1 MANRFWVGGTGTWN
15 GSSTANWSATSGGAS
30 GASAPT
36 TSDAVTFDSASGTGT
51 CTTAAGATAA
61 SVTINSSTVAV
72 TLGANM
78 TVLGAFTLTLG
89 TLSLGSYILTAQYL
103 ASNNSNVR
111 SIAFG
116 TGRIDLTGN
125 NIAIVSVSPATNF
138 TASGTRNVR
147 LTYSGATGTRS
158 VLGATGVTE
167 SNCLSVAVAAGTDSF
182 HCQIVNN
189 LDFTGFSGTFVNTLA
204 HTIYGNLT
212 LSATMTIASGTN
224 GIYMAGTT
232 GPYTITTNGVTF
244 NSPLFI
250 AGAGGTFQLADN
262 LTLASTRALTLTAG
276 TFDANGKNV
285 SLGSFALTSGTK
297 TLTLGSGVWTVTGTS
312 WNANTAVAGL
322 TVSAST
328 ATITM
333 TSSSA
338 KTFSGG
344 GKSWPTLNQGGS
356 GALTIQQSNSFADIT
371 TSVTPATVTLTSG
384 TTQTVSAF
392 TLSGAS
398 GAQVT
403 LNASTPGSAA
413 TLSRASGNTSVSYLT
428 LSDNNATGGA
438 AWMVSSGVDS
448 GNVSGWVFNSS
459 GLWGGTMGLSAGT
472 GLYRDSSGLW
482 DDQLGL

>member
-1 MANRFWVGGTGTWN
+1 
-15 GSSTANWSATSGGAS
+15 
-30 GASAPT
+30 
-36 TSDAVTFDSASGTGT
+36 
-51 CTTAAGATAA
+51 
-61 SVTINSSTVAV
+61 
-72 TLGANM
+72 
-78 TVLGAFTLTLG
+78 
-89 TLSLGSYILTAQYL
+89 
-103 ASNNSNVR
+103 
-111 SIAFG
+111 
-116 TGRIDLTGN
+116 
-125 NIAIVSVSPATNF
+125 
-138 TASGTRNVR
+138 
-147 LTYSGATGTRS
+147 
-158 VLGATGVTE
+158 
-167 SNCLSVAVAAGTDSF
+167 
-182 HCQIVNN
+182 
-189 LDFTGFSGTFVNTLA
+189 
-204 HTIYGNLT
+204 
-212 LSATMTIASGTN
+212 MTIASGTN